1 MTLAGTTIAERA
13 TFTVFSAS
21 TGMVYACGVTADVAA
36 GWTQHDGGRPEE
48 LLELDLFDCW
58 QSLPDTRRSR

>member
-21 TGMVYACGVTADVAA
+21 TGMVYACGVTAD
-36 GWTQHDGGRPEE
+36 R
-48 LLELDLFDCW
+48 
-58 QSLPDTRRSR
+58 